1 MANFSQHFREAMAHL
16 SAAVN
21 IVTSNGKAGKIGITV
36 SSVTSVSD
44 SPPTL
49 LFCVNKQSELHD
61 VLQHNGNVC
70 INVLN
75 HQQADLAKHFA
86 GMAQSTMA
94 ERFQWDIWD
103 ENDLGVPRLRGAMSN
118 LEGNIVAAH
127 PVGTHSI
134 FIVELSAIH
143 FPTDSLSTRHSLVY
157 FARQFKT
164 VER

>member
-1 MANFSQHFREAMAHL
+1 MATFSQHFREAMAHL

-21 IVTSNGKAGKIGITV
+21 IVTSNGAAGKIGITV

-61 VLQHNGNVC
+61 VLQQNQDVC
-70 INVLN
+70 VNVLN

-86 GMAQSTMA
+86 GMTESTMA
-94 ERFQWDIWD
+94 ERFEWDIWD
-103 ENDLGVPRLRGAMSN
+103 DNALGVPRLRGAISN
-118 LEGNIVAAH
+118 LDGKIVAAH

-134 FIVELSAIH
+134 FIVELSDIH
-143 FPTDSLSTRHSLVY
+143 CSANDSLVY

-164 VER
+164 VAR